1 MRLPR
6 KSRSK
11 KLIFLAVIFKYADT
25 FVFSRQKRSSGNEEL
40 SPEVIDR
47 LHYLELMKKDLERGT
62 DENKQIPNIKAILK
76 AYRTLQLDWNSGL
89 VTYWSNGVQI
99 CQPRPFD
106 WDEFEAINLVYN
118 GKEGFWTEGVS
129 AVDEPSR

>member
-1 MRLPR
+1 
-6 KSRSK
+6 
-11 KLIFLAVIFKYADT
+11 
-25 FVFSRQKRSSGNEEL
+25 
-40 SPEVIDR
+40 
-47 LHYLELMKKDLERGT
+47 MKKDLERGT

-129 AVDEPSR
+129 AVDKPSR